1 MGLSTVTTSSERI
14 KNMKKTII
22 VLLLA
27 AMLITAV
34 ACNTPVDP
42 SGPDDT
48 TPPASDG
55 ATTTPIDG
63 STPIGGEE
71 TTPVETT
78 PPEPPEPETPED
90 MLALFEKV
98 DYNKQAFNI
107 LLCNKYNGSIS
118 IQQAAE
124 EYNGNVVNDAL
135 YERDLALESYFNIDL
150 VYNIAEDNGKV
161 TSIAKTT
168 AEAGLSDYDLIFGG
182 MRASAAQLA
191 VQAYLTDLNSLDAVD
206 LEKLYWNQNIKKDLE
221 IVNKMYFATG
231 DITTRYMS
239 AANLIAFNEQM
250 IKDYGYGNLYQ
261 KVYDGTWTIDELGK
275 MIKDKSQD
283 LNQDEKLLVSQDFV
297 AMSGASD
304 AWYGFVVG
312 TGTKALVRN
321 ADGIPVVN
329 NTESCYNVIDKLA
342 SHLTTPDAQIQDTS
356 YGSSAAFKEER
367 AMFLLSA
374 ACDLQII
381 SDWEGYGILPIPKYD
396 TNQEEYYSLA
406 NPYISTAV
414 FILRC
419 SKDAN
424 KSAAIMEAMAAVSS
438 LTSAPAQYENIMQL
452 RQAKNEDS
460 MKCLKIATEATTFDF
475 TYIYQWGNQLTTI
488 MRKSIL
494 DGEAFASTFAATE
507 EPVNAQILKAIAK
520 MR

>member
-1 MGLSTVTTSSERI
+1 
-14 KNMKKTII
+14 MKKII
-22 VLLLA
+22 VFLLLA
-27 AMLITAV
+27 AMLMTIV
-34 ACNTPVDP
+34 ACSTPSD
-42 SGPDDT
+42 SSDSNT
-48 TPPASDG
+48 TPPTADG
-55 ATTTPIDG
+55 GETTPPSG
-63 STPIGGEE
+63 AEE
-71 TTPVETT
+71 TTPAETT
-78 PPEPPEPETPED
+78 PPEPKEPETPEE
-90 MLALFEKV
+90 MLALFEQT

-124 EYNGNVVNDAL
+124 EYTGNVVNDAL
-135 YERDLALESYFNIDL
+135 YERDMALESYFNIDL
-150 VYNIAEDNGKV
+150 VYNIAEDNGQL
-161 TSIAKTT
+161 TTIARNT

-191 VQAYLTDLNSLDAVD
+191 VQAYLTDLNSLDALD
-206 LEKLYWNQNIKKDLE
+206 LDKAYWNQNIKKDLE

-250 IKDYGYGNLYQ
+250 VKDYGYGNLYQ

-283 LNQDEKLLVSQDFV
+283 LNQDEKLVVSQDFV

-304 AWYGFVVG
+304 AWYGFIVG

-342 SHLTTPDAQIQDTS
+342 SFLTTPDAQIQDVS

-381 SDWEGYGILPIPKYD
+381 ADWDGYGILPIPKYD
-396 TNQEEYYSLA
+396 VNQDAYYSLA

-488 MRKSIL
+488 MRKAIM
-494 DGEAFASTFAATE
+494 DGEAFASAFAATE
-507 EPVNAQILKAIAK
+507 ESVNAQILKAIAK